1 MKNKKF
7 VASAVSAALVASVVA
22 PVVADAAT
30 GKLAAGSV
38 SKAKAAK
45 ITITDVKPEK
55 DGNVKVYYKRS
66 GASSSVSK
74 TVKADYIRHLG
85 TYALFTLNNVQYKW
99 DFSAKTQLTA
109 AKSFGK
115 HIALADQEATA
126 GNATTAKQY
135 LENAQSHY
143 NTIVKNSELY
153 SPGTITNYKERLD
166 EVAAKVDSLAGKVTA
181 INATTVEVTFNKEIS
196 DVNALNFAIEGL
208 TIQKVEV
215 KADNKNVAV
224 LTTSPMEVGKTYTV
238 TESGVT
244 LGTVQLE
251 VSAQA
256 VTLKADNLKEINAS
270 FVNEIDAKTINGES
284 VKLSVNGSAKS
295 INSYYTL
302 SVSDD
307 KKEVV
312 ITVKG
317 ESEHFNQGDKVTVEF
332 KGVKNA
338 DGTAFPDGK
347 HEFVVTDTTAPT
359 VTEVKVAGLNK
370 LEVVFSEPLEEQPTV
385 KVNNGSISSVVSS
398 FKKGGKSLIVS
409 TSALTEGTT
418 YKVAVEGG
426 KDYAGLVIGAVE
438 NDVIYEVVR
447 TAPTVTVKSSDS
459 NSVTLKF
466 NRPVENFQSQTTFIR
481 HTYDSSTNEVIGNS
495 TSVEKISDSEYKV
508 TFPEAKPFPP
518 GTTKL
523 YISYANGLA
532 DAAKI
537 KDLFGNVLQATSLD
551 VTTVVDT
558 TKPTVSEVSYDKDTK
573 KVVVKFSEDV
583 VLPTINSFTL
593 KDKNGNVVAIE
604 TPAFTRSGTT
614 DVKNSV
620 EFGLYNKPNGL
631 DAGTYTL
638 EVKNVTDT
646 SIGKNQLDT
655 VTQAFTIGDVVAPQ
669 ISKVFF
675 KDATKKTIR
684 VVYSEAVNEVEA
696 LTKTNYFIKPSQ
708 NGNATVL
715 NANATITKVN
725 NYTFDITLPEAL
737 ADGSYLYVNGLVQDL
752 ASNKLGNGSGSQ
764 AAIQEAS
771 QSAVTKTDIS
781 KVTAEAKNKITF
793 VIGQEI
799 KETTLPIGTNGLQVK
814 ANNTEIKAT
823 SATAVRQVDGTTL
836 VTVLLDSNTALGTD
850 GKQGE
855 HNVTIDIAA
864 NVLTNTLDQKN
875 SQISSVSVD
884 NEKIVAEIAS
894 ATAQAG
900 GSGSQGIQITFTEA
914 VKYSSVQTSDFQV
927 EGYVV
932 EDIKFGDT
940 NTAGKNVTLTIRP
953 VTTESTT
960 TKTVKLVGDVED
972 VNGNVGYNS
981 TAQATSITG
990 TVIAAAPQLTGVIVP
1005 QGGFDAVGDT
1015 LELVFDQAIAFGDE
1029 LSQQTGVAV
1038 DILDDFLFVNYD
1050 GNDTTDDTFHAQ
1062 GSTATFDFAIDPSD
1076 NKKLKITLQTA
1087 GLSQPITSE
1096 TTINIIDV
1104 SNIVAALDNTKA
1116 SVAATSPLAVTDKSS
1131 PTLVSSTTTGGFD
1144 AENDTMVLTFD
1155 ENVQLNT
1162 SDDTD
1167 SAIITNATTLTG
1179 VPLDFIKDLVT
1190 ITGKTLE
1197 TSAGTPTF
1205 DIAVSDK
1212 TVTITLKGSGAT
1224 LRNAIASENVK
1235 VNDVSNIV
1243 DKVNNEAAG
1252 NEVTNSNS

>member
-1 MKNKKF
+1 M
-7 VASAVSAALVASVVA
+7 
-22 PVVADAAT
+22 
-30 GKLAAGSV
+30 
-38 SKAKAAK
+38 
-45 ITITDVKPEK
+45 
-55 DGNVKVYYKRS
+55 
-66 GASSSVSK
+66 
-74 TVKADYIRHLG
+74 
-85 TYALFTLNNVQYKW
+85 
-99 DFSAKTQLTA
+99 
-109 AKSFGK
+109 
-115 HIALADQEATA
+115 
-126 GNATTAKQY
+126 
-135 LENAQSHY
+135 
-143 NTIVKNSELY
+143 
-153 SPGTITNYKERLD
+153 
-166 EVAAKVDSLAGKVTA
+166 
-181 INATTVEVTFNKEIS
+181 
-196 DVNALNFAIEGL
+196 
-208 TIQKVEV
+208 
-215 KADNKNVAV
+215 
-224 LTTSPMEVGKTYTV
+224 
-238 TESGVT
+238 
-244 LGTVQLE
+244 
-251 VSAQA
+251 
-256 VTLKADNLKEINAS
+256 
-270 FVNEIDAKTINGES
+270 
-284 VKLSVNGSAKS
+284 
-295 INSYYTL
+295 
-302 SVSDD
+302 
-307 KKEVV
+307 
-312 ITVKG
+312 
-317 ESEHFNQGDKVTVEF
+317 
-332 KGVKNA
+332 
-338 DGTAFPDGK
+338 
-347 HEFVVTDTTAPT
+347 
-359 VTEVKVAGLNK
+359 
-370 LEVVFSEPLEEQPTV
+370 
-385 KVNNGSISSVVSS
+385 
-398 FKKGGKSLIVS
+398 
-409 TSALTEGTT
+409 
-418 YKVAVEGG
+418 
-426 KDYAGLVIGAVE
+426 
-438 NDVIYEVVR
+438 
-447 TAPTVTVKSSDS
+447 
-459 NSVTLKF
+459 
-466 NRPVENFQSQTTFIR
+466 
-481 HTYDSSTNEVIGNS
+481 
-495 TSVEKISDSEYKV
+495 
-508 TFPEAKPFPP
+508 
-518 GTTKL
+518 
-523 YISYANGLA
+523 
-532 DAAKI
+532 
-537 KDLFGNVLQATSLD
+537 
-551 VTTVVDT
+551 
-558 TKPTVSEVSYDKDTK
+558 
-573 KVVVKFSEDV
+573 
-583 VLPTINSFTL
+583 
-593 KDKNGNVVAIE
+593 
-604 TPAFTRSGTT
+604 
-614 DVKNSV
+614 
-620 EFGLYNKPNGL
+620 
-631 DAGTYTL
+631 
-638 EVKNVTDT
+638 
-646 SIGKNQLDT
+646 
-655 VTQAFTIGDVVAPQ
+655 
-669 ISKVFF
+669 
-675 KDATKKTIR
+675 
-684 VVYSEAVNEVEA
+684 
-696 LTKTNYFIKPSQ
+696 
-708 NGNATVL
+708 L

-799 KETTLPIGTNGLQVK
+799 KETTLPIGANGLQVK

-1096 TTINIIDV
+1096 TTINITDV

-1116 SVAATSPLAVTDKSS
+1116 SVAATSPLAVTDKAS

-1155 ENVQLNT
+1155 EKVQLNT
-1162 SDDTD
+1162 NDDTD
-1167 SAIITNATTLTG
+1167 STIITNDTALTG
-1179 VPLDFIKDLVT
+1179 VSLDFIKDLVA